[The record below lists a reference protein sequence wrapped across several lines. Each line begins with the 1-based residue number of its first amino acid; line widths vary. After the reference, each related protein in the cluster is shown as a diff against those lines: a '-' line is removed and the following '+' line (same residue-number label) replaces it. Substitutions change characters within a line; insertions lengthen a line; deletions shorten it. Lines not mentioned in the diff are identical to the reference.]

1 MFKQRLITA
10 LILAPLALAA
20 VFYLPLYLFA
30 AVLSA
35 AFLLGAWEWSGFCGL
50 TNKRS
55 RALYVVFTA
64 ALMAL
69 FYAVTPLDPNQLV
82 LHNLPLFSI
91 LMLGAAW
98 WLLAIVLVLTFPA
111 SQRLWA
117 SSDWR
122 RALMGWCTLLPAWA
136 ALLYIR
142 GLGYE
147 QSSFYGAWLIFALLG
162 LVWAADIGGYLVGKP
177 FGKTKLLPKVSPG
190 KTLEGMLGGLGFVL
204 LVLTAL
210 LVWRDWPG
218 VSWHWYLAAI
228 ALTVLSVFGD
238 LSESMF
244 KRVAGKKDSGAFL
257 PGHGGILDRIDS
269 LTATAPLYALL
280 LAFLGKQFL

>member
-20 VFYLPLYLFA
+20 VFYLPLAWFA
-30 AVLSA
+30 VVLSA
-35 AFLLGAWEWSGFCGL
+35 AFLLGSWEWSGFCGL
-50 TNKRS
+50 ERRS
-55 RALYVVFTA
+55 GRPIYVILTA
-64 ALMAL
+64 GLMAL
-69 FYAVTPLDPNQLV
+69 FYSVTSFQANTEVTNNVPLLA
-82 LHNLPLFSI
+82 I
-91 LMLGAAW
+91 LLLGAAW
-98 WLLAIVLVLTFPA
+98 WGLAIILVLTFPR
-111 SQRLWA
+111 SQILWA

-142 GLGYE
+142 GVGYE
-147 QSSFYGAWLIFALLG
+147 HSAFYGAYLICALLV
-162 LVWAADIGGYLVGKP
+162 LVWAADIGGYLIGKP

-190 KTLEGMLGGLGFVL
+190 KTLEGMLGGLLMVL
-204 LVLTAL
+204 LLLTAL
-210 LVWRDWPG
+210 LLWRNWPG
-218 VSWHWYLAAI
+218 VTWHWYLAAL
-228 ALTVLSVFGD
+228 ALTLLSVFGD